1 MRKNVPPRRGE
12 VWLFDCGM
20 VAKVR
25 PVLVLSVPFTD
36 TDRALA
42 TVVLH
47 TTTLRG
53 SQFEVKIQV
62 SFLKEGAFVPQSI
75 AHLSGRSRYSQT
87 RRAECGAA
95 RGSRNGRI
103 QMARSLN
110 AKNGSCL
117 HSCRVPRTEVAV
129 LKGPFWYLKL

>member
-1 MRKNVPPRRGE
+1 VPPRRGE

-42 TVVLH
+42 TVVFH

-53 SQFEVKIQV
+53 SQFEVKIRV
-62 SFLKEGAFVPQSI
+62 PFLKEGAFVAQSI
-75 AHLSGRSRYSQT
+75 ATYPIA
-87 RRAECGAA
+87 RAIHKLGALTA
-95 RGSRNGRI
+95 V
-103 QMARSLN
+103 QLA
-110 AKNGSCL
+110 
-117 HSCRVPRTEVAV
+117 EVETAV
-129 LKGPFWYLKL
+129 FKWLGQSV

>member
-1 MRKNVPPRRGE
+1 MMTRLLPQATRSQQCSMRRNVPPRRGE

-42 TVVLH
+42 IVVFH

-53 SQFEVKIQV
+53 SQFEAKYKFP
-62 SFLKEGAFVPQSI
+62 SSK
-75 AHLSGRSRYSQT
+75 
-87 RRAECGAA
+87 RARLLHKA
-95 RGSRNGRI
+95 SPPI
-103 QMARSLN
+103 RSL
-110 AKNGSCL
+110 AQFASSA
-117 HSCRVPRTEVAV
+117 H
-129 LKGPFWYLKL
+129 

>member
-1 MRKNVPPRRGE
+1 MMTRLLLQATRWQKCSMRKNVPPRRGE

-36 TDRALA
+36 TDRALV

-62 SFLKEGAFVPQSI
+62 PFLKEGAFVAQSI
-75 AHLSGRSRYSQT
+75 ATYPVA
-87 RRAECGAA
+87 RAIRKLGA
-95 RGSRNGRI
+95 
-103 QMARSLN
+103 LN
-110 AKNGSCL
+110 AVQVAEVETAIFKWLVSLFLSC
-117 HSCRVPRTEVAV
+117 SRVS
-129 LKGPFWYLKL
+129 

>member
-1 MRKNVPPRRGE
+1 VPPRRGE
-12 VWLFDCGM
+12 VWLFDYGM

-42 TVVLH
+42 TVVFH

-62 SFLKEGAFVPQSI
+62 PFLKEGAFVAQSI
-75 AHLSGRSRYSQT
+75 ATYPIA
-87 RRAECGAA
+87 RAIRELGA
-95 RGSRNGRI
+95 
-103 QMARSLN
+103 LN
-110 AKNGSCL
+110 A
-117 HSCRVPRTEVAV
+117 VQ
-129 LKGPFWYLKL
+129 LKSKPPYSSDSANLYESLSSASAPSFLRRLYSLD